1 MTTTRDWG
9 WVKHWSDLLNHDEVW
24 CNAQGEILRLDDMD
38 PGYCGRVRAFCLRQ
52 AEDVYDLIGMQACS
66 GPEPSGYQASI
77 DFDRA
82 FDDFLDAG
90 DDPRA
95 WLEASPLLIALKRR
109 SEGLPARATVCHCGY
124 PFQDDDGQP
133 WDHSA
138 CYPGVIVD

>member
-1 MTTTRDWG
+1 MTATRDWS

-24 CNAQGEILRLDDMD
+24 CNAEGEILRLDDME

-52 AEDVYDLIGMQACS
+52 AEAAYDHVGMSACS
-66 GPEPSGYQASI
+66 GPGPDSYQAQI

-90 DDPRA
+90 EDPKA
-95 WLEASPLLIALKRR
+95 WLEASPLLIALKNR
-109 SEGLPARATVCHCGY
+109 SEGLPARTTVCHCGY
-124 PFQDDDGQP
+124 PRQDDGGL